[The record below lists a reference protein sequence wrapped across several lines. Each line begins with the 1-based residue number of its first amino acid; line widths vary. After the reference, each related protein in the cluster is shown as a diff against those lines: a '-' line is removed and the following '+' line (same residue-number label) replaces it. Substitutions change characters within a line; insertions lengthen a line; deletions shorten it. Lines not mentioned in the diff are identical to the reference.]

1 MLLWGEFVWHREGS
15 SVGDK
20 NRIIDY
26 EKIVPQNETE
36 RAFFE
41 VFKNSRT
48 VIFDWGWDNLLVV
61 SGESEE
67 DEKIPEKCFCM
78 NGYAFAKYTGITIVT
93 SGDVVLALLC
103 NNKKVD
109 IRNSNPWDPEVKE
122 EFLLDV
128 SAVARRI
135 MKAEP
140 PEILFRS

>member
-1 MLLWGEFVWHREGS
+1 MGE
-15 SVGDK
+15 K
-20 NRIIDY
+20 NHIIDY
-26 EKIVPQNETE
+26 EKIVPQNEIE
-36 RAFFE
+36 RRFVE
-41 VFKNSRT
+41 VFKKSKA
-48 VIFDWGWDNLLVV
+48 VIFDWGYDCLIVV
-61 SGESEE
+61 DGKREG